1 MWPVRARA
9 GGPAPGSIPPA
20 SSRTGARE
28 PGPRRGAGP
37 AARPLSR
44 RRPGGPGRLAV
55 SSGPR
60 GRPCSTARS
69 ARPSRP
75 RPGATPGPRPRRRAA
90 RRRRGRVPVRR
101 RRAPAGR
108 RWARRGRGSRAAP
121 ALPCPPGRATNVPPR
136 SGRSHRRAVMRGAA
150 AATKGSSNWPS
161 SGSSHPSAGTQSES
175 TNATSAVCARA
186 TPALRAPAGPTLVV
200 SPTKRAPCRSA
211 ISLVA
216 PASAD
221 ASSTTMHAKPER
233 APSSRSSCA
242 GRSRTGTTTVTS
254 SFPKGPPAA

>member
-1 MWPVRARA
+1 MWPARARA
-9 GGPAPGSIPPA
+9 GGPAPDSRPPA

-37 AARPLSR
+37 AARPLCR
-44 RRPGGPGRLAV
+44 RRRGGPGRLAV

-60 GRPCSTARS
+60 GRPCSTAHS

-75 RPGATPGPRPRRRAA
+75 RPGATRGPRPRRRAA

-101 RRAPAGR
+101 RRAPPGR
-108 RWARRGRGSRAAP
+108 RWARRGCGSPAAP
-121 ALPCPPGRATNVPPR
+121 ALPAPPVERRTCRLVAGGATVR
-136 SGRSHRRAVMRGAA
+136 VMRGAA

-186 TPALRAPAGPTLVV
+186 APALRAPAGPTLVV

-221 ASSTTMHAKPER
+221 ASSTTMQAKPER
-233 APSSRSSCA
+233 APRSRSSCA
-242 GRSRTGTTTVTS
+242 GRSRTGTTIVTS
-254 SFPKGPPAA
+254 SSPRAPPAA